1 MKKTNHYRAWTG
13 LMACLLAVTAWM
25 FYGCK
30 NEMKE
35 MDYWYPTEKLY
46 LYSTTNELGTFL
58 YSDKE
63 DSWIIVSDS
72 VLTISNDTIPE
83 RVIVYEILNDGLA
96 DDATIE
102 EYKNFIGEKVIF
114 SGKYINIGVGTST
127 EYSYLIGDG
136 YILRGFRPQDVN
148 ISIFESRS
156 VITEIVEAECGT
168 KPTPRKHID
177 NCN

>member
-1 MKKTNHYRAWTG
+1 MKKTNHHRAWTG

-102 EYKNFIGEKVIF
+102 EYKKF
-114 SGKYINIGVGTST
+114 Y
-127 EYSYLIGDG
+127 
-136 YILRGFRPQDVN
+136 R
-148 ISIFESRS
+148 
-156 VITEIVEAECGT
+156 
-168 KPTPRKHID
+168 
-177 NCN
+177 